1 MYLFN
6 QKSAAK
12 ILETFLDMVQDA
24 EKQYEIAHAEVNQKD
39 SETQDYMHA
48 LELQNLSY
56 NQCCKVATKLKKCRQ
71 QRRKNKDI
79 VEQLQPLISYIN
91 KNKNILNGL
100 KGLLGELRKQDKY
113 LNSRQYFP
121 RVIKDVT
128 KE

>member
-1 MYLFN
+1 MYLFK
-6 QKSAAK
+6 QQSAAK
-12 ILETFLDMVQDA
+12 ILENFLDMIQDA
-24 EKQYEIAHAEVNQKD
+24 EKEYDSAHSEVNQKE

-56 NQCCKVATKLKKCRQ
+56 KQCCKVATKLKKCRQ
-71 QRRKNKDI
+71 ERRKSKDI
-79 VEQLQPLISYIN
+79 VEQLNPLISYID
-91 KNKNILNGL
+91 KNKNTINGL

-128 KE
+128 KD